1 MAVTDGFLQMPEVF
15 RDSETA
21 VMYLLSGF
29 ANDFPDA
36 AIDVLFQD
44 GGGTHTIP
52 CETAALSSV
61 LEEVCA
67 DFGEVQL
74 SYHPYNAYGYA
85 AEIVDLEEADETR
98 RVIVML
104 TRIEDATIEGGSTPP
119 PPGSF
124 S

>member
-36 AIDVLFQD
+36 TIDVLFQD
-44 GGGTHTIP
+44 SGGAHTIP
-52 CETAALSSV
+52 CETAELSSV

-85 AEIVDLEEADETR
+85 AEIVDLDEGDETC
-98 RVIVML
+98 RVIILLKRVGD
-104 TRIEDATIEGGSTPP
+104 EKIEGGSTPP
-119 PPGSF
+119 PAGSF